1 MVNLKD
7 KDHNSKDMDI
17 QGILKEVVLDHQVHL
32 VTIQPDFQV
41 TDLQVTDPQVTDLQ
55 VTDLQVTDLLAIT
68 DFNKDLGIK
77 TLEAPTEVNQE
88 ESMP

>member
-1 MVNLKD
+1 MDTVNLKD

-17 QGILKEVVLDHQVHL
+17 QGILKEVVLDCQVHL
-32 VTIQPDFQV
+32 VTIKL
-41 TDLQVTDPQVTDLQ
+41 DLQVIDLQVIDLQ